1 MCQKQIDKT
10 TAKQIDLSIKLI
22 KRYFGP
28 FIMKYSVKYHNDRI
42 YIIFIMY
49 NANIVLVFNNI
60 VIEIIK
66 KWQYNSISSLVNQF
80 TS

>member
-22 KRYFGP
+22 KRYLSP
-28 FIMKYSVKYHNDRI
+28 FIKKYSVKYHNDMI
-42 YIIFIMY
+42 YIIFFIY

-66 KWQYNSISSLVNQF
+66 K
-80 TS
+80 